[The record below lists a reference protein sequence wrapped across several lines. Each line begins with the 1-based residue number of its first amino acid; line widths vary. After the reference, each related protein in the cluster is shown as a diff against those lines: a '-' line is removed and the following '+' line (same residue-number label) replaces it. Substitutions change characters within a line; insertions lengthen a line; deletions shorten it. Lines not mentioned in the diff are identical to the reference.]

1 VRKFVTVPAV
11 LVLVVLMGA
20 TACGKSKKS
29 SSTATTAGSS
39 GSKVTVNV
47 DGTSDA
53 FKSAYTAFFPNE
65 VTLHPGDTVDFKE
78 NWTGEP
84 HTVTFGTL
92 IDTGLAAADKA
103 GPNATDEPAELKK
116 VPDILP
122 KGPGDAVQTTAQPC
136 FLATGDPPTDG
147 SACPKV
153 SQPDF
158 DGKHTLYN
166 SGFLAPGDPFSVKL
180 AKALAP
186 GTYRYFCVIHREGME
201 GKITVVPAGEKAQSA
216 AEVAT
221 AGKASQAAIDT
232 KLKAVFDT
240 LPTLTAAKAVA
251 GGGSPDAPNGFLTEF
266 GPNSVSVPVGGTV
279 TWDVQGPHTIS
290 FNASEDAVGAVAKAP
305 DGTVHLNLKAAA
317 PAGGPGVAPGT
328 PPPTKP
334 IVIDGGKWD
343 GTGFRNSGFL
353 LGFGP
358 PGLLKFTLTFT
369 KAGTY
374 QMRCLIHPDMK
385 GTVKVG

>member
-1 VRKFVTVPAV
+1 MRKFLTVPAV
-11 LVLVVLMGA
+11 LVLVALIGA
-20 TACGKSKKS
+20 TACGKSKSS
-29 SSTATTAGSS
+29 SSTATTES
-39 GSKVTVNV
+39 GGGQKVTVSV
-47 DGTSDA
+47 DAKSDT
-53 FKSAYTAFFPNE
+53 FKTAYTAFFPND

-78 NWTGEP
+78 VWTGEP

-122 KGPGDAVQTTAQPC
+122 AGPGDAVQTTGQPC
-136 FLATGDPPTDG
+136 FLATGDPPTG
-147 SACPKV
+147 GAACPKV
-153 SQPDF
+153 AQPDF

-166 SGFLAPGDPFSVKL
+166 SGFLAEGDTFSMKL
-180 AKALAP
+180 AKDLAP

-201 GKITVVPAGEKAQSA
+201 GKITVVPKDQKAQSA
-216 AEVAT
+216 TEVEA
-221 AGKASQAAIDT
+221 AGKARQAAIDT

-240 LPTLTAAKAVA
+240 FPTLTAANALA
-251 GGGSPDAPNGFLTEF
+251 GGASQDAPDGFLAEF

-279 TWDVQGPHTIS
+279 TWDVQGPHTVA
-290 FNASEDAVGAVAKAP
+290 FNATEDAVGAIAKAP
-305 DGTVHLNLKAAA
+305 DGSVHLNIKAFA
-317 PAGGPGVAPGT
+317 PAGGPGVAPGA

-334 IVIDGGKWD
+334 TVVDGGKWD
-343 GTGFRNSGFL
+343 GTGFRNSGIM

-358 PGLLKFTLTFT
+358 PGILKFKLTFT

-374 QMRCLIHPDMK
+374 QMRCLVHPDMK